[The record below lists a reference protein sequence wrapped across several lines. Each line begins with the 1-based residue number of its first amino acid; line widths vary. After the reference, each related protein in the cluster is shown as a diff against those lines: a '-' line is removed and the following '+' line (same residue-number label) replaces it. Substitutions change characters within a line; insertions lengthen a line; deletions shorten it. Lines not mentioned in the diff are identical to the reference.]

1 MENKDIIC
9 EYELLMRD
17 ISLVLKDKLDVDLAY
32 KFVKGLSIISLDNG
46 KIEANAIGRNM
57 PRELIIS
64 FLIHLLNSIKNGD
77 ISFRNIG
84 TEIE

>member
-32 KFVKGLSIISLDNG
+32 KFVKGLSIISLDN
-46 KIEANAIGRNM
+46 
-57 PRELIIS
+57 
-64 FLIHLLNSIKNGD
+64 
-77 ISFRNIG
+77 
-84 TEIE
+84 